1 VRWPG
6 WGERITDL
14 RELQVRNSR
23 NSPSGVETKGDPIM
37 ASIQTVPAVPAVKTL
52 GIVLSGSSLK
62 GDKVVNYKGEDLG
75 KIEEIMIDLDRGRV
89 AYAVLSF
96 GGFLGLGDKLFAI
109 PWQAITVDT
118 AKKQLILNADRALLE
133 KAPGFD
139 KDNWPDMADLS
150 LGTTLYGYYGYKPYW
165 A

>member
-1 VRWPG
+1 
-6 WGERITDL
+6 
-14 RELQVRNSR
+14 
-23 NSPSGVETKGDPIM
+23 M
-37 ASIQTVPAVPAVKTL
+37 ASIQAVPGAPASKTL

-62 GDKVVNYKGEDLG
+62 GDRVVNYKGEDLG

-109 PWQAITVDT
+109 PWQAFKVDT
-118 AKKQLILNADRALLE
+118 VKKQLILNADKGLLE

-150 LGTTLYGYYGYKPYW
+150 LGSTLYGYYGYKPYW

>member
-1 VRWPG
+1 
-6 WGERITDL
+6 
-14 RELQVRNSR
+14 
-23 NSPSGVETKGDPIM
+23 M
-37 ASIQTVPAVPAVKTL
+37 ASTQAVPAVPAARTL

-75 KIEEIMIDLDRGRV
+75 TIEEIMIDLDRGRV

-118 AKKQLILNADRALLE
+118 VKKQLILNADKALLE

>member
-1 VRWPG
+1 MR
-6 WGERITDL
+6 RK
-14 RELQVRNSR
+14 
-23 NSPSGVETKGDPIM
+23 SPSKLKSKRRNIM
-37 ASIQTVPAVPAVKTL
+37 ASIQAVPVVPADKTL
-52 GIVLSGSSLK
+52 GLVLSGSSLK
-62 GDKVVNYKGEDLG
+62 GDRVVNYKGEDLG
-75 KIEEIMIDLDRGRV
+75 RIEEIMIDLDRGRV

-118 AKKQLILNADRALLE
+118 VKKQLILNADKALLE

-150 LGTTLYGYYGYKPYW
+150 LGSTLYGYYGYKPYW